1 MDILYYVFPDPSGA
15 QEKLKGWTEDL
26 KENGHSIAE
35 VAGTSANHFSFRQE
49 GQDWLVLAQA
59 DGRALRLEYEGSLD
73 LTDWFGEIA
82 DMLTQI
88 EPERKTS

>member
-1 MDILYYVFPDPSGA
+1 M
-15 QEKLKGWTEDL
+15 
-26 KENGHSIAE
+26 AE
-35 VAGTSANHFSFRQE
+35 VEGTGADRFSFRQE

-73 LTDWFGEIA
+73 LTDWFDEIA